1 MESPRQEYR
10 SGLLFPNSGVL
21 LNPGIESVSFATPA
35 LAGGFFTTN
44 TIWET
49 LTHIGGL
56 QSLMRM
62 GWLDSMTDSMVMSLS
77 KLQEIVKDRRAW
89 LAAVHGVTKS
99 WTGLSN

>member
-1 MESPRQEYR
+1 MGFPRQEYWNE
-10 SGLLFPNSGVL
+10 LPFPTLGALSD
-21 LNPGIESVSFATPA
+21 PGIELISLTSPA
-35 LAGGFFTTN
+35 LAHGFFTTN

-77 KLQEIVKDRRAW
+77 KLQEIVKDREA
-89 LAAVHGVTKS
+89 
-99 WTGLSN
+99 